1 MLYTTYNVAVSKAD
15 DKDDFSLH
23 FTANHG
29 DMLEMVSN
37 AVVSGYVVEVSASQ
51 SEEPHCTHPDYV
63 DDDGVPNYLHR
74 S

>member
-1 MLYTTYNVAVSKAD
+1 MLYTTYVVSTGKGD
-15 DKDDFSLH
+15 DLSLH
-23 FTANHG
+23 YTANHG

-37 AVVSGYVVEVSASQ
+37 AVVSGYVVEVSASK
-51 SEEPHCTHPDYV
+51 SEDPHCTHPDYV